1 MSYWDKKM
9 QQGKESRP
17 ALPALPPMPN
27 PTPLNQR
34 YNTPPTPPRT
44 PVYTEETHCP
54 ECGSANYGGAVGS
67 QMRRCF
73 DCNYGGTYRNPSQG
87 LPTAMTDGP
96 VKAATQVPSGGY
108 NPQQVIGHI

>member
-34 YNTPPTPPRT
+34 YNTPPTQPRT

-54 ECGSANYGGAVGS
+54 ECGSGNYGGAQGS
-67 QMRRCF
+67 QMKRCF